1 MNELRPGLMESSLTR
16 LVYVTV
22 YHRQQPVHLGR
33 IPWSWEWGYEH
44 PIVPGEPI
52 VETQMVVIRV

>member
-1 MNELRPGLMESSLTR
+1 MNELLPGVMKSSLTR

-22 YHRQQPVHLGR
+22 YHRQQPVHLGS
-33 IPWSWEWGYEH
+33 IAWGLEWGHEH

-52 VETQMVVIRV
+52 VETQIVVIRV